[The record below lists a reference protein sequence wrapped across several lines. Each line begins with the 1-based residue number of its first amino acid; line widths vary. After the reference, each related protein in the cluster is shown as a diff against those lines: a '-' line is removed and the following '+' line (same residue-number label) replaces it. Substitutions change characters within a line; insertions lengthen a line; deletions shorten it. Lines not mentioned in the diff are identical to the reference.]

1 MLIVISYP
9 TAITDEATIIN
20 ALFDEGLEI
29 FHMRKPQA
37 DAGELRGLLEKINPT
52 YHHRI
57 ALHQHHEIAA
67 DYGIKRWHFTEAN
80 RNKINEEP
88 LIQLKMANHILS
100 TSIHHVE
107 AFKGLPFSF
116 DYTFFGPVLNSISKQ
131 GYISSLSADFI
142 FPVEGNYPKV
152 VAIGGIDATN
162 IHQVKLMQFKA
173 IALLGAIWQKPDE
186 SIQQFKAVQ
195 KAWMQTGR

>member
-37 DAGELRGLLEKINPT
+37 DAGELRGLLEKINPI
-52 YHHRI
+52 YHHGI
-57 ALHQHHEIAA
+57 ALHQLHEVAA
-67 DYGIKRWHFTEAN
+67 DFGIKRWHFTEVN

-100 TSIHHVE
+100 TSIHYVE
-107 AFKGLPFSF
+107 AFKSLPFSF

-131 GYISSLSADFI
+131 GYMSSLSADFI
-142 FPVEGNYPKV
+142 FPVETNHPTG
-152 VAIGGIDATN
+152 VALGGIDATTL
-162 IHQVKLMQFKA
+162 HQVKLMQFKA
-173 IALLGAIWQKPDE
+173 IAVLGAIWHKPDE

>member
-9 TAITDEATIIN
+9 TAVRDEATIIN
-20 ALFDEGLEI
+20 ALFDDGLEI
-29 FHMRKPQA
+29 FHMRKP
-37 DAGELRGLLEKINPT
+37 DTDVDELRKLLEKINPT

-67 DYGIKRWHFTEAN
+67 DYGIKRWHFTEVN
-80 RNKINEEP
+80 RNKINEEA

-100 TSIHHVE
+100 TSIHQVE
-107 AFKGLPFSF
+107 AFKGLPLSF

-131 GYISSLSADFI
+131 GYISSLPADFI
-142 FPVEGNYPKV
+142 FPVEVNHPTL
-152 VAIGGIDATN
+152 VALGGIDATT

-173 IALLGAIWQKPDE
+173 IAVLGAIWQKPDE

>member
-9 TAITDEATIIN
+9 TAVTDEATIIN

-37 DAGELRGLLEKINPT
+37 DAGESRGLLEKINPT

-67 DYGIKRWHFTEAN
+67 DYGIKRWHFTEVN
-80 RNKINEEP
+80 RNKINEES

-107 AFKGLPFSF
+107 AFKGLPLSF
-116 DYTFFGPVLNSISKQ
+116 DYTFFGPVLNSMSKQ
-131 GYISSLSADFI
+131 GYISSLSADFR
-142 FPVEGNYPKV
+142 FPVELNHPTV

-162 IHQVKLMQFKA
+162 IHQVKPMQFKA
-173 IALLGAIWQKPDE
+173 VAVLGAIWQKPGE